1 LKFKV
6 KQKINF
12 KNKHRGFD
20 SYEFKLGDL
29 LRGERATLG
38 KSLMDIQRELK
49 INVNI
54 ISAIENCDIAGYE
67 NSVFISGYVRSYAKF
82 LNLDQQWVL
91 DIFCKE
97 SGYSIP
103 SSLSNERKKN

>member
-1 LKFKV
+1 MKFKV
-6 KQKINF
+6 KQKIKF

-54 ISAIENCDIAGYE
+54 ISAIEIVTYLVMRNL
-67 NSVFISGYVRSYAKF
+67 F
-82 LNLDQQWVL
+82 LYQVM
-91 DIFCKE
+91 
-97 SGYSIP
+97 
-103 SSLSNERKKN
+103 